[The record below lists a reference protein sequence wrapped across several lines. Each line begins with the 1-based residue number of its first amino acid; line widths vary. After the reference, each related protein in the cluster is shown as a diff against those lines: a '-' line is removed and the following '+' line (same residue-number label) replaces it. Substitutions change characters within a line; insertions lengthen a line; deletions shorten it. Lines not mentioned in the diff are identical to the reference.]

1 MYRYRWGLWPFFSLV
16 LFTHG
21 LGHCHT
27 VVYVHHKVLL
37 GCISASMDAAVA
49 ACWFVL
55 LMISGGDAASISDRR
70 DRGCAGFASPALL
83 RWPQLREA
91 CPSQRANL
99 AISPS

>member
-1 MYRYRWGLWPFFSLV
+1 
-16 LFTHG
+16 
-21 LGHCHT
+21 
-27 VVYVHHKVLL
+27 
-37 GCISASMDAAVA
+37 MDAAVA

-70 DRGCAGFASPALL
+70 DRGCAGFALL

-99 AISPS
+99 AISPSEGNLAHTVPEVVR